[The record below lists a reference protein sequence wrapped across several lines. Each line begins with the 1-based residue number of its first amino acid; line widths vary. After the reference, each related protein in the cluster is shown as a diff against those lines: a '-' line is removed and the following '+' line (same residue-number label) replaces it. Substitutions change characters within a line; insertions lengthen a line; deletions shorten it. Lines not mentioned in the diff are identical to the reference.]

1 MGSGSLRELL
11 VLEKIGYGGVY
22 VTDPVV
28 PTFCEPKLTA
38 GAPKCVTVA
47 KHEKSAIL
55 QAPDANRK
63 MELPTV
69 VHFGTLLLRRRRQ
82 LRILEGQD
90 VGIADTYTFF
100 VGVRGPDH
108 GLWLAA

>member
-38 GAPKCVTVA
+38 RGQGCVTVA
-47 KHEKSAIL
+47 HTRYAHPVPCPIPRSY
-55 QAPDANRK
+55 PSRC
-63 MELPTV
+63 
-69 VHFGTLLLRRRRQ
+69 F
-82 LRILEGQD
+82 
-90 VGIADTYTFF
+90 
-100 VGVRGPDH
+100 
-108 GLWLAA
+108 LAAKASQLQNPIRYAFPVPEGIQLVLFLL